1 MERNRKTRLFDG
13 VVIGLVAVVA
23 LIALLAALPERGE
36 APTEATQATEA
47 VEPPKN
53 TYRSDAFYRE
63 DGILHYADAA
73 HAVGIDVSVHQGVID
88 WSAVADSGVEFA
100 ILRVGYRGSTVGEL
114 YEDEQFRDNLRGAR
128 DAGLKVG
135 AYFFS
140 QARDATE
147 AREEA
152 EYACKLLGGEALE
165 LPLYYDW
172 EVVSGDSRVT
182 HPAEVDMTACAA
194 AFCETVEAAGYEA
207 GVYFNQTYGYDY
219 LDLGALGN
227 YALWL
232 AEYNETPTFS
242 YRFDCLQ
249 YSDSGTVAGI
259 VGKVDLDLLFLTE
272 EE

>member
-1 MERNRKTRLFDG
+1 MARKKDSRRIDG
-13 VVIGLVAVVA
+13 IVIGLVAAVA
-23 LIALLAALPERGE
+23 LLALLAALPRGE
-36 APTEATQATEA
+36 SKTPEETQNEA
-47 VEPPKN
+47 PKN
-53 TYRSDAFYRE
+53 TCRSEAFYRE
-63 DGILHYADAA
+63 DGFLRYADAP
-73 HAVGIDVSVHQGVID
+73 HMVGIDVSVHQGVID

-100 ILRVGYRGSTVGEL
+100 VLRVGYRGSTVGEL
-114 YEDEQFRDNLRGAR
+114 YADETFYENLRGAQ

-140 QARDATE
+140 QARNAEE

-152 EYACKLLGGEALE
+152 EYACALLDGERLD

-172 EVVSGDSRVT
+172 EVVNGESRVT
-182 HPAEVDMTACAA
+182 SPAEVDMTACAV
-194 AFCETVEAAGYEA
+194 AFCEAVEAAGYRA
-207 GVYFNQTYGYDY
+207 GVYFNQTYGYDH
-219 LDLGALGN
+219 LDLGALAH
-227 YALWL
+227 YRLWL

-259 VGKVDLDLLFLTE
+259 VGKVDLDLLLLTE